1 MENELG
7 IKICCENC
15 MVKNSM
21 CIGYTPF
28 DCEICLKRDYALFNT
43 SLEAMENRIRELQTE
58 LEKINRLYDYKQD
71 LYRDLCIRYE
81 EAINHNKTKGQK

>member
-15 MVKNSM
+15 MV
-21 CIGYTPF
+21 CVGHTYL
-28 DCEICLKRDYALFNT
+28 DCEYCLKRNYALFET

-58 LEKINRLYDYKQD
+58 LGKINRLYDYNQD

-81 EAINHNKTKGQK
+81 EAINHKKER

>member
-15 MVKNSM
+15 ECSGGGEYYCYKSRN
-21 CIGYTPF
+21 CNYDKFTP
-28 DCEICLKRDYALFNT
+28 T
-43 SLEAMENRIRELQTE
+43 SDVYENRIRELQTE